1 MNFTQNKP
9 FYYWILPLVS
19 VTILVLF
26 NYSGIEFLKTIVSPE
41 INREF
46 GLLENLQ
53 LVVIAIIFYITITAI
68 SKKRKPIENLG
79 YLFLSALFFVAFL
92 EEIDY
97 GIHYYEYF
105 FKSGVEDKT
114 IVRNFHNQGDNN
126 FYLRQTTYV
135 VMVLCFV
142 VLPLIKS
149 KIKSNFVQ
157 HFCADKLIVAS
168 FAVYL
173 FVGQIARLLP
183 KWGMEV
189 NESLRGNHQEFEELT
204 FYYIILLYMFELA
217 RVKKPLYVSGK

>member
-1 MNFTQNKP
+1 MTVSNKKN

-19 VTILVLF
+19 VSILVLF
-26 NYSGIEFLKTIVSPE
+26 NYSGISFLKTLVSPE

-46 GLLENLQ
+46 GILENLQ
-53 LVVIAIIFYITITAI
+53 LVVIALIFGITLTAI
-68 SKKRKPIENLG
+68 SKKRQFIENLG
-79 YLFLSALFFVAFL
+79 YAFLSLLFLLAFL

-105 FKSGVEDKT
+105 FNSGVEDKT
-114 IVRNFHNQGDNN
+114 IVRNLHNQGENN
-126 FYLRQTTYV
+126 YYLRQATYV
-135 VMVLCFV
+135 VMVICFV
-142 VLPLIKS
+142 VLPLTKN
-149 KIKSNFVQ
+149 KIDIPFIQ
-157 HFCADKLIVAS
+157 YFCADKLIVAS

-204 FYYIILLYMFELA
+204 FYYIILLYLFEIS
-217 RVKKPLYVSGK
+217 RIKEPLFKR